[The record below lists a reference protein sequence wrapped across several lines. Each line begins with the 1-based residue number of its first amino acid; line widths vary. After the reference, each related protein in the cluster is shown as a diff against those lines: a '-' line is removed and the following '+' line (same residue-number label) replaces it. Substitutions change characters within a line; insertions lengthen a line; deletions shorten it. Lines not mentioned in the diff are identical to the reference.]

1 MIDFKDKFG
10 VCRFILNRGYMR
22 GKKLLFFLNIFIFF
36 SCGIDDIDYLEPPKL
51 IHSPT
56 GHSDEAQ
63 MYFEFETS
71 DKENLNAALGFFKGF
86 EVYYRIYE
94 SEDDCK
100 KLIEKMIQYTD
111 SNPANS
117 VNYLLSSYNYKL
129 LTYQGHS
136 YQDRPLVPASGSP
149 ANRKVRFRI
158 ETVLTLPN
166 EFFVEGGSSS
176 KVLRQNAE
184 EFTGVK
190 PGDYDVQS
198 SSNPSSDSFYVA
210 AFAAT
215 YGFDKS
221 FKPFYSSLISL
232 GYVKIKK
239 NT

>member
-1 MIDFKDKFG
+1 M
-10 VCRFILNRGYMR
+10 L
-22 GKKLLFFLNIFIFF
+22 GKKLLCLLSVFIFF
-36 SCGIDDIDYLEPPKL
+36 SCGIDDIVYLEPPKL
-51 IHSPT
+51 THNPT
-56 GHSDEAQ
+56 GHIDEAQ

-94 SEDDCK
+94 SKTDCEN
-100 KLIEKMIQYTD
+100 LIKNMVQYNE

-136 YQDRPLVPASGSP
+136 YQDRPIVPASGYP
-149 ANRKVRFRI
+149 VNRRVRFRLEVAGSFSNDFDI
-158 ETVLTLPN
+158 GGTVK
-166 EFFVEGGSSS
+166 G

-184 EFTGVK
+184 EFTAAK
-190 PGDYDVQS
+190 HGDYDVQS
-198 SSNPSSDSFYVA
+198 SSKPSSDSFYVA
-210 AFAAT
+210 AFVAA
-215 YGFDKS
+215 YGFDKN
-221 FKPFYSSLISL
+221 FKPFYSSIISL

>member
-1 MIDFKDKFG
+1 M
-10 VCRFILNRGYMR
+10 L
-22 GKKLLFFLNIFIFF
+22 GKKLLCLLSIFIFF
-36 SCGIDDIDYLEPPKL
+36 SCGIDDIVYLEPPKL
-51 IHSPT
+51 VHSPT
-56 GHSDEAQ
+56 GYHDAAH

-94 SEDDCK
+94 SKTDCEN
-100 KLIEKMIQYTD
+100 LIKNMVQYNE

-136 YQDRPLVPASGSP
+136 YQDRPIVPASGSP
-149 ANRKVRFRI
+149 VNRRVRFRI
-158 ETVLTLPN
+158 EALTSYPN
-166 EFFVEGGSSS
+166 VFSIDGTIQG
-176 KVLRQNAE
+176 KVLRQFGEDFAAA
-184 EFTGVK
+184 K
-190 PGDYDVQS
+190 SGDDDVQS
-198 SSNPSSDSFYVA
+198 SSNPSTNSFYVA
-210 AFAAT
+210 VFAAT

-221 FKPFYSSLISL
+221 FRPLYSNLISL